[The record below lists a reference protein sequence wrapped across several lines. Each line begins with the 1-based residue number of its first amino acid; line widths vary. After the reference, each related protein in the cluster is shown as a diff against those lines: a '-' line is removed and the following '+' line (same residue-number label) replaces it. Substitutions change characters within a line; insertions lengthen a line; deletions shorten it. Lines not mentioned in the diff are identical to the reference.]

1 MLRRAGHHMRHARWG
16 CVMGQR
22 LCYITTYWLGA
33 GETVRAAYELEYA
46 KDVIEMH
53 VGAVRAG
60 QRVLLV
66 DDLIAT
72 GGTMGAG
79 IKLMQQARGAGARPR
94 GPGQPAGAAQV
105 PA

>member
-1 MLRRAGHHMRHARWG
+1 M
-16 CVMGQR
+16 
-22 LCYITTYWLGA
+22 
-33 GETVRAAYELEYA
+33 RAAYELEYA

-79 IKLMQQARGAGARPR
+79 IKLMQQARGAAARLR
-94 GPGQPAGAAQV
+94 GLGQPAGAARA
-105 PA
+105 PAWSPSAVLRVCMERTLGRPPA